1 VCVSQGGQAHQGTNS
16 FPHPSTTVLCAS
28 RGAPGPGR
36 TSKVRRVLA
45 GLTLMPKSG
54 KPAAPDSIKSRYENL
69 ARQCMFWRERS
80 TSKHRDQ
87 EMRVGPRVWQA
98 EHSLHESMPRTPA
111 GRTITRIP

>member
-1 VCVSQGGQAHQGTNS
+1 MCVSQGGQAHQGTNS

-69 ARQCMFWRERS
+69 A
-80 TSKHRDQ
+80 
-87 EMRVGPRVWQA
+87 
-98 EHSLHESMPRTPA
+98 
-111 GRTITRIP
+111 